1 MMLKNPFALRNG
13 QIIMIED
20 VPLEERGLDC
30 NCICPA
36 CREPFIARL
45 GEIKVH
51 HFAHSGKGCNELN
64 AYMMGLYMIL
74 DEYIKKGNPVLLPA
88 INIIYPKSEYSFITE
103 ENIYDKI
110 RITSEEVNGSNV
122 INCTSK
128 KRIVFEQSEII
139 SNDGKPE
146 AIIASWKE
154 HKLAIRI
161 TPPDTVCAYGK
172 VSRYKDYSTL
182 ELNLSGEGTRIQEYT
197 KEKLFEYLRRN
208 ERIYNWLY
216 NAHVEEQFPLII
228 ERSKIYY
235 NEQQEKIR
243 IRNEKIAQEVRERA
257 LQEKMEQ
264 EKRERERV
272 ERLKAAQEKAA
283 KEARERAVR
292 INQEKAARQERF
304 KNSFRTERL
313 KNPDKIINYWVNDIQ
328 KRDPGRDEI
337 GCAVCGKDKLPE
349 EFISVGTIKNVV
361 VGMCID
367 CYEEISSAH
376 MEKLWENIYD

>member
-1 MMLKNPFALRNG
+1 
-13 QIIMIED
+13 MIED
-20 VPLEERGLDC
+20 VPPEERGLDC

-88 INIIYPKSEYSFITE
+88 INIIYQKSEYSFITE
-103 ENIYDKI
+103 ENIYEKI
-110 RITSEEVNGSNV
+110 QITSEDVNGSNV

-128 KRIVFEQSEII
+128 KQIVFEQSEII

-161 TPPDTVCAYGK
+161 TPPDTACAYGK

-182 ELNLSGEGTRIQEYT
+182 ELNLSGEGTRIQECT

-208 ERIYNWLY
+208 DKIYNWLY
-216 NAHVEEQFPLII
+216 NVNVEEQFPLII

-243 IRNEKIAQEVRERA
+243 IRNEKIAQEVKERA
-257 LQEKMEQ
+257 QREKMEQ
-264 EKRERERV
+264 EKRECERL

-283 KEARERAVR
+283 KEARERAIR
-292 INQEKAARQERF
+292 INQEKAARQERY

-313 KNPDKIINYWVNDIQ
+313 KNPDMIINYWVNDIQ
-328 KRDPGRDEI
+328 KRDSERAEI
-337 GCAVCGKDKLPE
+337 GCVVCGKDKLPE